1 MKNRGKRKMSDYIFL
16 FDLDSTISQIEILPE
31 IAKYVG
37 KEKEIR
43 ELTERTMQGELPFK
57 RSFMERVEILS
68 RTSVEEV
75 NEMIA
80 NIPLNEGI
88 ARFIK
93 ENNDRCYVVTGNLD
107 VWISGLMKKLGMK
120 NHCFCSK
127 AIVKDDHI
135 EKVVSVLDKQL
146 TVSQFVQPIVA
157 IGDGDNDAEMA
168 QLSDIGIGFG
178 GVRNIAKSLL
188 ENIDFAFYDDE
199 TVYKFLNKLL

>member
-1 MKNRGKRKMSDYIFL
+1 MSDYIFL
-16 FDLDSTISQIEILPE
+16 FDLDSTISKIEILPE

-68 RTSVEEV
+68 NTSVREV

-93 ENNDRCYVVTGNLD
+93 ENN
-107 VWISGLMKKLGMK
+107 
-120 NHCFCSK
+120 
-127 AIVKDDHI
+127 
-135 EKVVSVLDKQL
+135 
-146 TVSQFVQPIVA
+146 
-157 IGDGDNDAEMA
+157 
-168 QLSDIGIGFG
+168 LSFS
-178 GVRNIAKSLL
+178 AYS
-188 ENIDFAFYDDE
+188 
-199 TVYKFLNKLL
+199 

>member
-1 MKNRGKRKMSDYIFL
+1 MSDYIFL
-16 FDLDSTISQIEILPE
+16 FDLDSTISKIEILPE

-68 RTSVEEV
+68 CTSVQEV
-75 NEMIA
+75 NRMIA

-88 ARFIK
+88 VRFIR
-93 ENNDRCYVVTGNLD
+93 ENNERCYVVTGNLD
-107 VWISGLMKKLGMK
+107 VWISGLMKKIGMK

-127 AIVKDDHI
+127 AIVKNDNI

-146 TVSQFVQPIVA
+146 TVSQFVQPIVV